1 MPGRMGMGT
10 LGNGEIICGN
20 TLSTNYLPVDV
31 RKANLS
37 SVTGVFNGAP
47 FSAQSGISSFKD
59 LSNVV
64 DLNLTSM
71 KPL

>member
-1 MPGRMGMGT
+1 MPWLCIGMPGRMGIGT
-10 LGNGEIICGN
+10 LGKRSNN
-20 TLSTNYLPVDV
+20 LRKYSLTNYLPVDV

-64 DLNLTSM
+64 G
-71 KPL
+71 

>member
-1 MPGRMGMGT
+1 M
-10 LGNGEIICGN
+10 EIIF
-20 TLSTNYLPVDV
+20 SQNYLPVDV

-64 DLNLTSM
+64 G
-71 KPL
+71 